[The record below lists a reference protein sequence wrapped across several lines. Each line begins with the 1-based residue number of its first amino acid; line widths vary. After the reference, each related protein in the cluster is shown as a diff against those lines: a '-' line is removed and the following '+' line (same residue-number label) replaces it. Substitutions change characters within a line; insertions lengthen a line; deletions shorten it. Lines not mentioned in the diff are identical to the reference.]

1 MILFDAFRPLTWPSA
16 PLSPRFCKY
25 RKSSGLDDV
34 IAHGSGLV
42 LMFCGPSGTGKTLMV
57 NALAHHLQKRVLL
70 VNFKTL
76 YSHHGQENGHEE
88 DGSNVLKLFREAEMS
103 DAVLFF
109 DECEALFSQRTS
121 GGSSEL
127 TALLTAMERHLT
139 RADIR
144 F

>member
-1 MILFDAFRPLTWPSA
+1 MASQR
-16 PLSPRFCKY
+16 PRFCKY

-42 LMFCGPSGTGKTLMV
+42 LMFCGVSGTGKTLMV
-57 NALAHHLQKRVLL
+57 NALAAHLQKRVLL

-76 YSHHGQENGHEE
+76 YHQGEGHEE

-109 DECEALFSQRTS
+109 DECESLFAQRGS

-127 TALLTAMERHLT
+127 TALLTAMERRSVMTCLLKL
-139 RADIR
+139 RALKS
-144 F
+144 